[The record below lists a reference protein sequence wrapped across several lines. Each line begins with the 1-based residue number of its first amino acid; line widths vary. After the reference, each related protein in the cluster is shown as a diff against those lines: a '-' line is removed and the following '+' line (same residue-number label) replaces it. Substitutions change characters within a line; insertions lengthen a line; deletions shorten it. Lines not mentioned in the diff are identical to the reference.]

1 MAGEAD
7 DACSKL
13 RLGARHG
20 GVARRRAA
28 VREAGAMDAMRLVVG
43 HRREHEHEAAVQLR
57 DLYPVAQLLQQVLH
71 LERQRHGGAVRGHV
85 S

>member
-13 RLGARHG
+13 RLGAGHG
-20 GVARRRAA
+20 RVAQRRAA
-28 VREAGAMDAMRLVVG
+28 VREAGAMEAMRLAVCC
-43 HRREHEHEAAVQLR
+43 RREHKHEAAVQLQN
-57 DLYPVAQLLQQVLH
+57 LYPVAQLLQQVMH
-71 LERQRHGGAVRGHV
+71 PERQRHGGAVRGHV